1 MWVKVVWVKPFLR
14 FVSVNISVF
23 ITAAIFRLQQYRP
36 AILSRLTSQVYCNY
50 MGISTSLEC
59 N

>member
-1 MWVKVVWVKPFLR
+1 MWVKVVWVKPFLS

-23 ITAAIFRLQQYRP
+23 ITAAIFRLQQYRH
-36 AILSRLTSQVYCNY
+36 AILSRLTSRVYCNY